1 MLIEYSKNSVTSFEL
16 PLRDSLCV
24 CAPSD
29 DDDVFAVALDDLADE
44 DFAVEDDDLATA
56 AADLVVEDDGFR
68 SEGILSNVTVLFALV
83 ES

>member
-24 CAPSD
+24 CAPS

-56 AADLVVEDDGFR
+56 AADLVVEEDGFR
-68 SEGILSNVTVLFALV
+68 SEGILSNVTVLLALV